1 MPNVGIPQFLKAVAA
16 NGMAAGELNRLD
28 IFPVTQADWAFLF
41 TEHTLIFNCA
51 GQQPALV
58 PMALF
63 PVNLTPH
70 GQPRN
75 TQEGLDL
82 LALPPTKGRDLTL

>member
-1 MPNVGIPQFLKAVAA
+1 MPNVRIPQFLKAVAA
-16 NGMAAGELNRLD
+16 KGMTAGKLHWLD
-28 IFPVTQADWAFLF
+28 IFPVTQADWALLF

-70 GQPRN
+70 RSTED

-82 LALPPTKGRDLTL
+82 LALPSTKGRDLTL

>member
-1 MPNVGIPQFLKAVAA
+1 MPNIRLPQLLKAVAA
-16 NGMAAGELNRLD
+16 KGMTAGELHWLH
-28 IFPVTQADWAFLF
+28 IFPITQADWAFLF
-41 TEHTLIFNCA
+41 TEHALIFNCT

-82 LALPPTKGRDLTL
+82 LALPSTKGRDLTL